1 MQHHLARGQLLGMS
15 LSGHHPRAD
24 DNADAGVD
32 AASQPYHQRLLQG
45 GALLM
50 TNPPCRRPQLPEPL
64 HHHTPPDRPALQLGC
79 TSASHHRGT
88 NVGPMPHG
96 AAAEAPH
103 LKATPSKS
111 VCRGETIDAL
121 ANKISR
127 DPATRVSRTPMIQ
140 ILPARP
146 ELLPSFRVRTRSPA
160 LLDEAGA
167 PSSRTTRCTTES
179 T

>member
-1 MQHHLARGQLLGMS
+1 MS

-32 AASQPYHQRLLQG
+32 AASQPYHQRRFLGSDDRFLG
-45 GALLM
+45 RGD
-50 TNPPCRRPQLPEPL
+50 
-64 HHHTPPDRPALQLGC
+64 TPPDRPAFQLGC

-88 NVGPMPHG
+88 NVGLMPHG

-127 DPATRVSRTPMIQ
+127 DPATRVSTTPMIQ